1 MEKSVSAV
9 TSANLEKRIDR
20 KIAEK
25 IADELLVLMKQHFV
39 KYEVC
44 GSIRRRKPDVGDIDI
59 VAIPKSSYSIGEET
73 LSELI
78 KKIDPKG
85 AEEAKKLGKSA
96 AKRFLNGELVKRF
109 EFNSMSV
116 DLYLA
121 DEKTFGTLVL
131 IRTGSKEHN
140 IKLTSIA
147 RQKGLKLFAS
157 GKGLCEIDRDEN
169 ITKII
174 STDENEILA
183 ILLGRMPLPTERD

>member
-1 MEKSVSAV
+1 VEKSVSAID
-9 TSANLEKRIDR
+9 ALNLEKRVER
-20 KIAEK
+20 KIAEE
-25 IADELLVLMKQHFV
+25 IANDLLALFAKHFV
-39 KYEVC
+39 RYQIC
-44 GSIRRRKPDVGDIDI
+44 GSIRRRKSYVGDIDI
-59 VAIPKSSYSIGEET
+59 VAIPKSNYSTGEES
-73 LSELI
+73 LSDLI

-85 AEEAKKLGKSA
+85 IEEAKQFGKA
-96 AKRFLNGELVKRF
+96 GAKRFLDGELIKRF
-109 EFNSMSV
+109 EFKGMSV

-147 RQKGLKLFAS
+147 REKGLKLFAS
-157 GKGLCEIDRDEN
+157 GKGLCEIDKDGN

-183 ILLGRMPLPTERD
+183 ILLGKVPSPMERD